1 MVEDA
6 LTKAIIGAAY
16 TVHNKLGHGFVEKV
30 YENALRI
37 ELVKLGFSVRQQAP
51 IKVFYEGEIVGD
63 FFADLLV
70 EGKVIVELKVVQ
82 ALNKEHEVQL
92 VNYLNATGI
101 ETGLLLNFGS
111 SVQIKRKSRDYKP
124 ALKINLSS
132 PVNPENPVNPV

>member
-1 MVEDA
+1 M

-16 TVHNKLGHGFVEKV
+16 TVHNKLGGGFVEKV

-51 IKVFYEGEIVGD
+51 IKVLYEGQIVGD

-82 ALNKEHEVQL
+82 AFNKEHEVQL

-101 ETGLLLNFGS
+101 ETGLLINFGS
-111 SVQIKRKSRDYKP
+111 SVQVKRKSRDYKP
-124 ALKINLSS
+124 VLKINLSN